1 MSYLNDLFKNVFWY
15 IIREMSPPSLAC
27 VPDCFKTQE
36 MCIKAV
42 GTGSWQL
49 CHVPDPFKA
58 QGICDK
64 AVKKCPFHWEYVSDL
79 FVTQQQVKI
88 WHDDS
93 EYHDK
98 DRLIEWYDDCKKS
111 RALKMQNAWHP
122 SRWRNCCMSED
133 KKKET
138 EKL

>member
-1 MSYLNDLFKNVFWY
+1 MFKNVFWY
-15 IIREMSPPSLAC
+15 IIRETSPRSLAC
-27 VPDCFKTQE
+27 VPDRFKTQE

-49 CHVPDPFKA
+49 CHVPDLLKA
-58 QGICDK
+58 QGMCDK

-98 DRLIEWYDDCKKS
+98 DRLIECYDDCKKR
-111 RALKMQNAWHP
+111 RALKMQNA
-122 SRWRNCCMSED
+122 
-133 KKKET
+133 
-138 EKL
+138 